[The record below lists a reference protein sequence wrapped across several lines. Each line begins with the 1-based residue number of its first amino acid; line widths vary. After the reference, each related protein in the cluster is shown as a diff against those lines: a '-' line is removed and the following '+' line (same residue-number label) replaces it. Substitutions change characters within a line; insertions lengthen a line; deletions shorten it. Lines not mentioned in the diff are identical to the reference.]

1 MGLRKMSQFL
11 EFLEF
16 VIVIGTLLSMV
27 EGHVHHYEF
36 VLKETNFTR
45 LCTTKS
51 LLVVNR
57 SLPGPEIRVHKGD
70 TVFVNVY
77 NQGNY
82 GVTLHWHGV
91 KQPRNPWSDGPEYI
105 TQCPIQ
111 PGKNFTYEVIF
122 SKEEGTLWWHAHSDW
137 TRNSVHGAIVILP
150 APGTA
155 FPFPQPDGDE
165 VIVFGS
171 WYDSDI
177 NTVVEADL
185 QTGADTPYSD
195 SYLIN
200 GQAGD
205 LCNCSKGSSH
215 RTLVD
220 QGKTYLLRIV
230 NAVMNADLFFAVAEH
245 NVTVVGMDG
254 NYLKPFTTPYITIS
268 PGQTMD
274 VLLLANQSI
283 GRYYMAT
290 RQYYSVRAD
299 VILYDKSNATAILE
313 YRGNYTSQADPVF
326 PSTLPSYMDFRA
338 TDKFLYQ
345 LKSLASPEHPVDVPL
360 NISTR
365 MFIVVSMNQIL
376 CPNETCMGING
387 NKLASSLNNISLVNP
402 PIDVLLAYYR
412 NMSGFYTKDFPDHPT
427 SYYNYTADE
436 FPFNVTVPLQGT
448 KVKMLNYN
456 ETVEITFQGTDV
468 LNTSATHPMHMHGYS
483 FYVIGSGYG
492 NFDPENEPKGYN
504 LIDPPEMNT
513 VTIPKNGWATI
524 RFVASNPGVWYWHCH
539 FDRHLSWGMSTIF
552 IVKNGDSPETSLR
565 EPPANMPRCEV
576 PFTDRIQTFKDSK
589 WRRKQIG
596 NI

>member
-1 MGLRKMSQFL
+1 M
-11 EFLEF
+11 
-16 VIVIGTLLSMV
+16 LLSMV
-27 EGHVHHYEF
+27 QGDVHHYEF

-45 LCTTKS
+45 LCTTRS
-51 LLVVNR
+51 LLVVNG

-70 TVFVNVY
+70 TVHVNVY

-122 SKEEGTLWWHAHSDW
+122 STEEGTVWWHAHSDW
-137 TRNSVHGAIVILP
+137 TRNSVHGAIVVLP
-150 APGTA
+150 APGTT
-155 FPFPQPDGDE
+155 FPFPEPDGDE

-171 WYDSDI
+171 WYDYDI
-177 NTVVEADL
+177 NKVVADDL
-185 QTGADTPYSD
+185 QTGADTPTSD

-200 GQAGD
+200 GQPGD
-205 LCNCSKGSSH
+205 LCNCSKGSA
-215 RTLVD
+215 RRMLVD
-220 QGKTYLLRIV
+220 HGKTYLLRIV
-230 NAVMNADLFFAVAEH
+230 NAVMNVDLFFAVAEH

-268 PGQTMD
+268 PGQSMD
-274 VLLLANQSI
+274 VLLVANQSL

-290 RQYYSVRAD
+290 RQYDSVRPD
-299 VILYDKSNATAILE
+299 VLTYDKTNATAILE
-313 YRGNYTSQADPVF
+313 YRGNYTSQADPIF
-326 PSTLPSYMDFRA
+326 PSSLPTYLDFVSADNFIHR
-338 TDKFLYQ
+338 LR
-345 LKSLASPEHPVDVPL
+345 SLASPEHPVDVPL
-360 NISTR
+360 NISTS
-365 MFIVVSMNQIL
+365 MFIVVSMNQIV
-376 CPNETCMGING
+376 CPNQTCAGING

-412 NMSGFYTKDFPDHPT
+412 NMSGFYTTDFPDYPS

-456 ETVEITFQGTDV
+456 ETVEITFQGTNV
-468 LNTSATHPMHMHGYS
+468 LRTSESHPMHLHGYS
-483 FYVIGSGYG
+483 FYVVGTGYG
-492 NFDPENEPKGYN
+492 NFDPENDPKGYN
-504 LIDPPEMNT
+504 FIDPPELNT
-513 VTIPKNGWATI
+513 VSVPKNGWATI

-552 IVKNGDSPETSLR
+552 IVKNGGSPETSVR

-576 PFTDRIQTFKDSK
+576 SFTNRIQEFKDSSGEENK
-589 WRRKQIG
+589 LKTFD
-596 NI
+596 